1 MAHLRKALAVAALAG
16 VAAGAWWL
24 WHLHAARGAPRVL
37 LLTPAVQGVDADT
50 AFGLGRLLRDAWE
63 VGSDSTLL
71 VATDPLP
78 PGLSRE
84 DTLIRV
90 SGRRVGS
97 SLSLRLEWRRAAGAD
112 PGGWAAVETPLLPPA
127 EALRRMAAAGPF
139 RVRRPGPER
148 LFPSDPSRFWDLAAS
163 ASVRD
168 DVAANAGLEA
178 SRSLAEAEPGSAAAW
193 ANYGEHIY
201 RNLWTEPAGGD
212 LPQAQA
218 LEAFDRALALV
229 PGYPRA
235 ALLKGMLLTDIGDQ
249 REALRALVD
258 ARTLRPWDP
267 DLYGGLAYAGRTGG
281 LLDGAL
287 RAVAARERLTRPLP
301 LDEEWFAEN
310 TFLYTGQWDAF
321 QANLEGRQDPVFR
334 FYRGYLELARGRGDR
349 ALPFFL
355 EGAGNRRTSVPFSDL
370 CAIYAAALQGHPDEA
385 FSRLRTFEAE
395 RGRLRIPDG
404 ELTFKVAE
412 AYAYLGH
419 PEEALSAAGRAFA
432 QGFGCLQWYEQSPLF
447 AEARQSP
454 RWIALRQHILER
466 QELLARAF
474 PPSAFG

>member
-1 MAHLRKALAVAALAG
+1 MAPSRKALALAALAG
-16 VAAGAWWL
+16 LAAAGWWL
-24 WHLHAARGAPRVL
+24 GLRREARRAPRVL
-37 LLTPAVQGVDADT
+37 LLTPAVQGVDAAT
-50 AFGLGRLLRDAWE
+50 AFGLGRLLRDEWE

-71 VATDPLP
+71 AASDPLP
-78 PGLSRE
+78 AGLSPE
-84 DTLIRV
+84 DTLLRV
-90 SGRRVGS
+90 SGRRAGS
-97 SLSLRLEWRRAAGAD
+97 SLSLRLEWRSAAGPETWETA
-112 PGGWAAVETPLLPPA
+112 ETPMLPPA
-127 EALRRMAAAGPF
+127 EALRRLAAAGPF
-139 RVRRPGPER
+139 RAWRPGAEHLLPT
-148 LFPSDPSRFWDLAAS
+148 DPDRFWVLAAS
-163 ASVRD
+163 ASVQD

-178 SRSLAEAEPGSAAAW
+178 SRALVEAESGSAAAW

-212 LPQAQA
+212 LPQTQA

-258 ARTLRPWDP
+258 ARALRPWNP
-267 DLYGGLAYAGRTGG
+267 DLYGGLAYAGRTSG

-321 QANLEGRQDPVFR
+321 QANLQGRHDPVFL
-334 FYRGYLELARGRGDR
+334 FYQGYLELARGRGDR

-419 PEEALSAAGRAFA
+419 PDEALGAAGRAFA
-432 QGFGCLQWYEQSPLF
+432 QGFGCLPWYEQSPLF
-447 AEARQSP
+447 AAARQSP
-454 RWIALRQHILER
+454 RWTALRQHILER
-466 QELLARAF
+466 QQLLARSF